1 MKELNLPA
9 YSFKLKENSEGQ
21 KMIFDRVRKRFVV
34 LTPEEWVRQH
44 FVNFLV
50 NHRDY
55 PAGLLGVEV
64 MFRMNELSRRV
75 DIMVYNNVGNPLL
88 AVECKAP
95 GVKISGEVFDQV
107 VEYNMKFRLNY
118 LLVTNGISHSGCRI
132 DWENNSYTFLDRI
145 PFYNELI

>member
-21 KMIFDRVRKRFVV
+21 KMIFDRVRKKFVV

-44 FVNFLV
+44 FVNFLI

-64 MFRMNELSRRV
+64 MFRMNELVRRV
-75 DIMVYNNVGNPLL
+75 DIMVYNNVGNPIL

-95 GVKISGEVFDQV
+95 GVKISPEVFDQI

-118 LLVTNGISHSGCRI
+118 LLVTNGITHSGCRV
-132 DWENNSYTFLDRI
+132 DWVSNSYTFLDTI
-145 PFYNELI
+145 PYYNELN

>member
-145 PFYNELI
+145 PFYITS